1 MFMNRFFKYFTATIL
16 LSGCAGTGNII
27 SGSNTWFDDYDATPT
42 GTPATLQYGRLSDG
56 YGAMDSGSDT
66 QNIAVL
72 LPLSGQNA
80 QIGKTIRASVET
92 AVLQRAPKSLS
103 VSFYDTNNNLSETIN
118 TVLETNPRI
127 IIGPVF
133 ADNARLVRES
143 KPSELPVLSFTSD
156 ATAIGDGVM
165 TMALM
170 PTNSVETIISQM
182 PSDNIRSFIII
193 APNSTSGKLMAGT
206 AKRAAEIYNVPL
218 SGLFY
223 YDSGNA
229 NSIKDTAKTASMNTA
244 RAAANTRVREILS
257 DILTNEKLSALEF
270 SNINMQLEKVSRT
283 DTLGRLPYNAILFL
297 GNSDDTKKLA
307 SFMRYF
313 GVSSRDAKLYGSALW
328 DGSDIASDITMTG
341 AKYATMSQS
350 NDAFATTYQTLTG
363 EAPSRLAT
371 FGYDATNIAIGMIHS
386 DKSNAAYLLDPSG
399 YIGTDGLIRLKPTG
413 DNERALRI
421 VKLNGD
427 GTTSDIIQAPTSFIK
442 PIYNIEQ
449 RHVIP
454 ADAIDLQSDGIN
466 PNEYIRIPERL
477 IQKYSSETYGKN
489 KTATPVVAPVNVVTV
504 VPNSDNTTITS
515 TEYQPVKLESVTK
528 KYIDEIEIEE

>member
-1 MFMNRFFKYFTATIL
+1 MYMNNFLKFLGLIGL
-16 LSGCAGTGNII
+16 LASCAK
-27 SGSNTWFDDYDATPT
+27 TPT
-42 GTPATLQYGRLSDG
+42 EDPWTDGYDPTITGKPTAIYYGRQADMYGTIDSD
-56 YGAMDSGSDT
+56 DESHR
-66 QNIAVL
+66 IAVL
-72 LPLSGQNA
+72 LPTSGKNA
-80 QIGKTIRASVET
+80 AIGKTIQTSVTT
-92 AVLQRAPKSLS
+92 AVLEHNDKNLS
-103 VSFYDTNNNLSETIN
+103 VSFFDTASNPTDAVNGALA
-118 TVLETNPRI
+118 TNPEI

-133 ADNARLVRES
+133 ADNARILRDI
-143 KPSELPVLSFTSD
+143 KPLNMPALSFTSD
-156 ATAIGDGVM
+156 ATAVGNGVM

-283 DTLGRLPYNAILFL
+283 DTLGKLPYNAILFL

-489 KTATPVVAPVNVVTV
+489 KTATPIVAPVNVVTV
-504 VPNSDNTTITS
+504 VPTSDNTTITS